1 MKKYLSNRSG
11 SVLALTIMVFAILM
25 IFGTFTLSFMKNEN
39 SQSLRHNYKAQAY
52 YYARSGVETV
62 EKALIDRLT
71 SFGNDIE
78 QQSSFVDR
86 FDVAKEIEVDLD
98 YLTEPVI
105 VKNEM
110 INEKKVMT
118 ISSTVIYQN
127 ITQTVKKAIYS
138 TSSMIS
144 SQGFLP
150 GYSELFIYLGDI
162 TPQEKLNNGKSRSIP
177 DMYVSKI
184 SNDEKAKYKPHPFPI
199 VDWGDNKFINN
210 YVINPS
216 VNNIDASIT
225 ELYINGDLTLVDG
238 MIFNGNFNLYV
249 NGNLDIDG
257 TVQFNGRT
265 DIYVKEEVS
274 FGNNVNLKGSKSNA
288 INQLRIYSYKSMT
301 NSAFYTTANSGK
313 FRVQADLYVNSGSI
327 SLGFPSDSQIDGH
340 IIYNGTQNVNIKTNS
355 SSYSARLI
363 TGSIYAPLGTVHLGV
378 DTYQVALQLG
388 GQIIGNSINV
398 YPNNQNQGNKFY
410 ENSTIGRI
418 TNNPIPIDI
427 SSGIDINSIRYES
440 FFLD

>member
-1 MKKYLSNRSG
+1 
-11 SVLALTIMVFAILM
+11 
-25 IFGTFTLSFMKNEN
+25 
-39 SQSLRHNYKAQAY
+39 
-52 YYARSGVETV
+52 
-62 EKALIDRLT
+62 
-71 SFGNDIE
+71 
-78 QQSSFVDR
+78 
-86 FDVAKEIEVDLD
+86 
-98 YLTEPVI
+98 
-105 VKNEM
+105 
-110 INEKKVMT
+110 
-118 ISSTVIYQN
+118 
-127 ITQTVKKAIYS
+127 
-138 TSSMIS
+138 
-144 SQGFLP
+144 
-150 GYSELFIYLGDI
+150 
-162 TPQEKLNNGKSRSIP
+162 
-177 DMYVSKI
+177 
-184 SNDEKAKYKPHPFPI
+184 
-199 VDWGDNKFINN
+199 
-210 YVINPS
+210 
-216 VNNIDASIT
+216 
-225 ELYINGDLTLVDG
+225 
-238 MIFNGNFNLYV
+238 
-249 NGNLDIDG
+249 
-257 TVQFNGRT
+257 
-265 DIYVKEEVS
+265 
-274 FGNNVNLKGSKSNA
+274 LKGSKSNA

-301 NSAFYTTANSGK
+301 NSAFNTTANSGK